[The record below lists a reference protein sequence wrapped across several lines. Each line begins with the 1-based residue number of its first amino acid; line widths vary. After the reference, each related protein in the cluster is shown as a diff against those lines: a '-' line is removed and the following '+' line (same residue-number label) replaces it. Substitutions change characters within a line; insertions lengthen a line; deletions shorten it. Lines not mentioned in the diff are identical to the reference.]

1 MRSRSIR
8 LSIVIVVIL
17 GFALAAL
24 GFPAINIDLPGFPPL
39 TRDGEGPLGL
49 KLGLDLRGGGHLV
62 YQADTGTRFDI
73 TFAEDTSVA
82 AVEEALNAATY
93 GPDELPLETEAIIPR
108 DLRLAPAEPLP
119 PIGNDAGDA
128 GEDASGNGGDD
139 AVGDSGDDAAGDTG
153 EDAAGESA
161 DDTAG
166 DASGDAGGDDPSAG
180 AEDGGE
186 SPADDAAGDTGD
198 EGDTAAEDEAGTPED
213 APPPPELVLTRLQI
227 RTTLLP
233 SDDPRRSGLRETLN
247 AVSPV
252 SFYQVSDIP
261 PPTPQQM
268 EGVLD
273 NITRRVNR
281 FGTEEPIIQT
291 FGEDRVIVQL
301 PGASGSSTNIVA
313 GAGAATPEDLE
324 TLRQALD
331 DAGYSNFTIAPYG
344 PRSFRVASD
353 TVGASVQSA
362 ARANLEENLPP
373 VDEFTVTSG
382 IDEAKALI
390 GQTAL
395 LEFKERTCQTEACID
410 FTDTDLGLTGDDL
423 SRAEAAADPVGVGW
437 VINLQFNGRGTDIF
451 DDLTQ
456 RIVGERT
463 KRIAIF
469 MDDQLLLAPVSNAW
483 IRDGRTEITGNFSRE
498 EAQTLAIQLESGR
511 LQVPLRLIQESDVDA
526 LLGSESLRNS
536 LLAGLVGLGLVLL
549 FMVAYYRA
557 AGLVAAAA
565 LVFYAVIVLAA
576 FKLIPITLELAHI
589 GGFIL
594 SIGMAVDA
602 NILIFER
609 MKEEVRIGR
618 TLSSS
623 MEVGFSRAWPA
634 IRDSNISTMLT
645 CLVLLWFGD
654 RLGGGLVTG
663 VAISL
668 FIGVA
673 ASMFTAVVVSRNL
686 LQLLAWA
693 GLGGRLNLFTPEALP
708 RAAQAEPTGGRR

>member
-93 GPDELPLETEAIIPR
+93 GPDGLTLETEAIIPR

-119 PIGNDAGDA
+119 PIGNDAGEDAA
-128 GEDASGNGGDD
+128 GEDAGDTTGEDAAGATADD
-139 AVGDSGDDAAGDTG
+139 AAGEDAAAGDAADDAAGEDAAAATDDGGETPGDDAAGDM
-153 EDAAGESA
+153 
-161 DDTAG
+161 
-166 DASGDAGGDDPSAG
+166 
-180 AEDGGE
+180 
-186 SPADDAAGDTGD
+186 GD
-198 EGDTAAEDEAGTPED
+198 EGDTTAEDAAGTPEE
-213 APPPPELVLTRLQI
+213 APPPPPELVLTRLQI

-233 SDDPRRSGLRETLN
+233 ADDPRRAGLRETLN

-313 GAGAATPEDLE
+313 GAGAATPEDME

-353 TVGASVQSA
+353 TVAAAVQTA

-373 VDEFTVTSG
+373 VDEFEVTSG